1 MSTMIQWLMSGI
13 AALVVW
19 LFNTVSAFGQMV
31 INAVQ
36 SGLTLFVS
44 PASLHTMDGYL
55 AYVNFFFPLTETVGF
70 ATSLFTLWVVSVVYR
85 AVKSWIP
92 TVSG

>member
-1 MSTMIQWLMSGI
+1 MSTMIQWLMAGV
-13 AALVVW
+13 AALVVG
-19 LFNTVSAFGQMV
+19 LFNKVSGLGQTVLNG
-31 INAVQ
+31 VQ
-36 SGLTLFVS
+36 SGLGLFVS
-44 PASLHTMDGYL
+44 PASLHTMDIYL

-70 ATSLFTLWVVSVVYR
+70 ATSLFALWVVSVTYR